1 MAIDAIAAQPI
12 TNRQLVNYIRP
23 GESGA
28 DQASLRSLLAAA
40 GFPAGEGADALTSQ
54 VRRFQQAEIA
64 AGRPLVHGADG
75 KAGPE
80 TLDRLRGTV
89 RANLQQAE
97 VPTSLADDQAQRFVT
112 SPQSIARTPT
122 AQQVA
127 SPPGPG
133 QARVAPGAREV
144 AGGDRTARQAL
155 DQALAQQQ
163 AQRQAAEREPMTPGE
178 AQREAAAE
186 AARRQPT
193 TGDQIRSAATG
204 RARLA
209 QVNQELS
216 RLQAGVADPM
226 GAALPG
232 ADDNLRQIAR
242 LQREQQG
249 LTAQLQQNPQN
260 ARFDDLERAQRE
272 LQETRTRVGRAGAR
286 TGRTSPEGQR
296 AIDERQARVTALAAE
311 LGYLP

>member
-40 GFPAGEGADALTSQ
+40 GFPAAEGADALTSQ
-54 VRRFQQAEIA
+54 VRRFQQAETA
-64 AGRPLVHGADG
+64 AGRPFVHGADG

-80 TLDRLRGTV
+80 TLGRLRGIV
-89 RANLQQAE
+89 QSNLQQAE

-112 SPQSIARTPT
+112 SPQTIARTPT

-127 SPPGPG
+127 TPPGPG

-155 DQALAQQQ
+155 DQAL

-209 QVNQELS
+209 QISQELS
-216 RLQAGVADPM
+216 RLQGSVADPM
-226 GAALPG
+226 GAPLPG